1 MNRYMLEEFHN
12 DPALYRRLA
21 EREQARA
28 IGAAFAA
35 LPGALARLFGYLKAR
50 LAAQPAAPGALD
62 RAAGLIATASTQR
75 STP

>member
-28 IGAAFAA
+28 ISAA
-35 LPGALARLFGYLKAR
+35 LAAARDGLARLFGKLRSR
-50 LAAQPAAPGALD
+50 LAAHSRLRPARWVERLG
-62 RAAGLIATASTQR
+62 
-75 STP
+75 